1 MRLHMYETDEA
12 LESDLLRF
20 LKVSQVTTLGES
32 CEKMM
37 ISLESLTDWWC
48 DYMIDAWLSELTS
61 VWVQS
66 EPGDFQEW
74 EAYDLFMWLD

>member
-1 MRLHMYETDEA
+1 MYETDEA

-37 ISLESLTDWWC
+37 ISLESLTDW
-48 DYMIDAWLSELTS
+48 
-61 VWVQS
+61 
-66 EPGDFQEW
+66 
-74 EAYDLFMWLD
+74 

>member
-1 MRLHMYETDEA
+1 
-12 LESDLLRF
+12 
-20 LKVSQVTTLGES
+20 
-32 CEKMM
+32 
-37 ISLESLTDWWC
+37 
-48 DYMIDAWLSELTS
+48 MIDTWLSELTS